1 MSAHSDE
8 DDRLRTTALQNAQ
21 SILNARRRAEEELRQ
36 QSEWL
41 RTTLANIGDG
51 VITTD
56 ADGRVTFL
64 NAVAEVLT
72 EWSQADALGRSYR
85 TCSRSFVRGLA
96 RRS

>member
-85 TCSRSFVRGLA
+85 RAPDRS
-96 RRS
+96 